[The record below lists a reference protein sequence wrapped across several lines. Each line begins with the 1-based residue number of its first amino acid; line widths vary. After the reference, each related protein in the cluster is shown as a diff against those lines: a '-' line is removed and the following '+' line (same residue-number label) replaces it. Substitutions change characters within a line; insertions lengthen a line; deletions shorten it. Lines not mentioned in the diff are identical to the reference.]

1 MPFDTDLFMPRVRAT
16 AFVVKNNSVLM
27 IHRFSKG
34 EEFYVLPG
42 GSIEDGE
49 SIEEATLRE
58 LKEETNLE
66 GKIIKEVFD
75 YTDEISRN
83 RLFLIEVKD
92 GELKINDNAPE
103 IKLQNEQNKY
113 FPEWIPVNER
123 LFLIVWPLQTRKFL
137 FNYFKLV

>member
-1 MPFDTDLFMPRVRAT
+1 MQKVRAT
-16 AFVVKNNSVLM
+16 AFVVKNNSILM

-42 GSIEDGE
+42 GTTEEGE

-75 YTDEISRN
+75 YTDDISRN
-83 RLFLIEVKD
+83 RLFLVEVKE
-92 GELKINDNAPE
+92 GELKISDNAPE
-103 IKLQNEQNKY
+103 IKVRNANNKY
-113 FPEWIPVNER
+113 FPEWVPVNEI
-123 LFLIVWPLQTRKFL
+123 LFLTIWPLQTREFL
-137 FNYFKLV
+137 FKYLKLA